1 MSLEITGKLKEL
13 KEVQTGISKAGKEW
27 KKQNFIVSNDDGYQG
42 AEQIYCF
49 EVFGDEAVS
58 NLSKFNKVNDNIKV
72 SFNIKTNE
80 WKDKCEMLDKYQVG
94 QNVKVG
100 INLRGR
106 EWTSPKGEV
115 KYFNSI
121 QGWRIDKVDG
131 ASAPEP
137 LKTFSEQETSDLPF

>member
-80 WKDKCEMLDKYQVG
+80 WKDKYF
-94 QNVKVG
+94 
-100 INLRGR
+100 
-106 EWTSPKGEV
+106 TSL
-115 KYFNSI
+115 SA
-121 QGWRIDKVDG
+121 WRIDKVDG